1 MSVSVTLAQG
11 NPWMRSFSRH
21 LCRVITETALT
32 KLATSGH
39 ERPTY
44 AACVLVDRPDKTGPT
59 GAQTAFTSEV
69 YEVHSHDL
77 ARIP

>member
-1 MSVSVTLAQG
+1 
-11 NPWMRSFSRH
+11 MRPFSRR

-32 KLATSGH
+32 KLAASDQ

-44 AACVLVDRPDKTGPT
+44 AACVLVDRPHRTGPT

-69 YEVHSHDL
+69 YEVRSSDL